1 MLTEASRE
9 RVKLTANLLN
19 ALASG
24 TILSALI
31 APYVAIGL
39 GNLPPNASPANLLGL
54 STFGLVLGVVLH
66 LVARR
71 QFDGLD
77 RL

>member
-1 MLTEASRE
+1 MSTEADKE
-9 RVKLTANLLN
+9 RLKLTANLLN

-39 GNLPPNASPANLLGL
+39 GNLPANASPVNLLGL
-54 STFGLVLGVVLH
+54 STFGLALGVVLH

-71 QFDGLD
+71 QFNGLD